1 MEKINP
7 NPVPAPDLPFPD
19 VNQPELITNL
29 MSNLPGMAY
38 RCLNDRQWTLLYVS
52 PGCLKLTGY
61 TEQELLGNDAP
72 SFNELT
78 QEEDRNYVRQS
89 IEAALSEKRQF
100 QLEYRIVHRDG
111 SLRWVWEQGVGVYDD
126 QGNTL
131 YLDGFIANITN
142 RKRME
147 QDIKKVASDMVELNA
162 TKDKFFALIAH
173 DLQNPVYAIISLS
186 EFLESNQERF
196 TPQETKE
203 FINQI
208 NVSAKSIY
216 TLLENLLDWAKCQT
230 GKISVQRELF
240 SLPKLIE
247 FLLEYFRPTTTEKQ
261 IELVCLSEAELV
273 LESDSRLL
281 TSVLRNL
288 ISNAIKYSY
297 PGSKVQI
304 KLSVKDEQAEIA
316 VTDRGTG
323 IPRRHL
329 DRIFRIDNELKALG
343 TNSEEGSGLGLILV
357 KAFTD
362 MLGGSVKAV
371 SKVNQ
376 GSTFSVI
383 LPLRKPER

>member
-230 GKISVQRELF
+230 GKISVQREHF